1 MAPVMRICFVCLGNI
16 VRSPLAENLFLHI
29 AAEESDVQRYYVD
42 SAGTGAWHIGES
54 PDSRMRQVAARHG
67 LIYDGKARQF
77 RKKDFD
83 RFDLILAMDTH
94 NRSDLMRMAF
104 TQEDRNKIRLLRE
117 FDLSGGEN
125 ISVPD
130 PYYGGIDGFEE
141 VYQVIERSCR
151 GLLKALE
158 DGHLE

>member
-1 MAPVMRICFVCLGNI
+1 MAPVTRICFVCLGNI

-54 PDSRMRQVAARHG
+54 PDSRMRRVAARHG

-83 RFDLILAMDTH
+83 
-94 NRSDLMRMAF
+94 
-104 TQEDRNKIRLLRE
+104 
-117 FDLSGGEN
+117 
-125 ISVPD
+125 
-130 PYYGGIDGFEE
+130 
-141 VYQVIERSCR
+141 
-151 GLLKALE
+151 
-158 DGHLE
+158 